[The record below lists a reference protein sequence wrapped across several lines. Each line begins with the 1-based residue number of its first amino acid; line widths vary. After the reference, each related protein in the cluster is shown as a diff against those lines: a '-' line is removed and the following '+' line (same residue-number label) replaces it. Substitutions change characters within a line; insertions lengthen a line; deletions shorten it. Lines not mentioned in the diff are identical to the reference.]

1 MKKHNILKINQTQT
15 QRKGIEMI
23 TNALINKILKVLS
36 KDKYITEIEKGSIY
50 AALFDD
56 DFKEEIEQL
65 KQDMQIPDD
74 SDLINGKQAAQLLG
88 VSTVAIYHLGQ
99 KGYITAIRR
108 TPKRLLY
115 SRKEIMRMY
124 AGLPPREE
132 QEQQG
137 AEMRPKEM
145 RQTEQLPLFNDI
157 SASVEKKTQ
166 E

>member
-1 MKKHNILKINQTQT
+1 
-15 QRKGIEMI
+15 MI

-36 KDKYITEIEKGSIY
+36 KDKDITEIEKRSIY
-50 AALFDD
+50 TALFDD

-65 KQDMQIPDD
+65 KKDMRIPDD

-88 VSTVAIYHLGQ
+88 VTPVAIYHLGQ
-99 KGYITAIRR
+99 KGYLTAIRR
-108 TPKRLLY
+108 TPRRLLY
-115 SRKEIMRMY
+115 SHKEVLRMY

-132 QEQQG
+132 QAQQG
-137 AEMRPKEM
+137 AEMRQTE
-145 RQTEQLPLFNDI
+145 TEQLPLFNDI